1 MRTTAAAVTQV
12 EDGVKLARAAGDAM
26 RAISDGTQQ
35 AVRSV
40 NGIYTALSEQ
50 SQASAEIAT
59 NVEQIAQMS
68 EENSAAT
75 QQAYETARQLRELA
89 AETRTAVRV
98 FSL

>member
-1 MRTTAAAVTQV
+1 
-12 EDGVKLARAAGDAM
+12 
-26 RAISDGTQQ
+26 
-35 AVRSV
+35 
-40 NGIYTALSEQ
+40 
-50 SQASAEIAT
+50 
-59 NVEQIAQMS
+59 MS